1 MVFLEEIVDCVNSV
15 FFLLNFNIFLGIN
28 KKKLEII
35 GIEVKYIF

>member
-1 MVFLEEIVDCVNSV
+1 MVFLEEIVDCVNS